1 MASLIISINDS
12 KQGFELP
19 AILGKVTV
27 IGCDGSCDIVLSKVE
42 GLSHRQCSI
51 TCTKEGFILRDLD
64 STNGTYANDEEI
76 EGEHLMRE
84 GVFYAIGEAS
94 MILAELNPYNPVEAP
109 VVQHEEKATPE
120 EAEAKTAPIAE
131 AESDHATAPLAT
143 EDSTATAPLQQDDT
157 TATAPIAT
165 EEEAPAADKRPTHT
179 RPLPGR
185 KKARRAKLVAGGKE
199 RRPLT
204 DEELQRKAQ
213 LLSGSFG
220 GSGVSTLY
228 VVIIILAAFYAGMSL
243 YSWKTE
249 GSPVPW
255 FMR

>member
-12 KQGFELP
+12 KQGFDLP

-27 IGCDGSCDIVLSKVE
+27 IGCDDACDIVLSKVE

-64 STNGTYANDEEI
+64 STNGTYANDMEI
-76 EGEHLMRE
+76 EEDHLMRE
-84 GVFYAIGEAS
+84 GVFYSIGDAS
-94 MILAELNPYNPVEAP
+94 MILAELHPYTPIEAP
-109 VVQHEEKATPE
+109 APTQE
-120 EAEAKTAPIAE
+120 EAAPADEPEAKTAPMA
-131 AESDHATAPLAT
+131 ATPDATAPLTPA
-143 EDSTATAPLQQDDT
+143 DQAGTAPLPQDDT
-157 TATAPIAT
+157 TATAPIVIEESTPAT
-165 EEEAPAADKRPTHT
+165 DKQQSQTL
-179 RPLPGR
+179 PLPGR
-185 KKARRAKLVAGGKE
+185 KKARRAKLVSGGKE

-204 DEELQRKAQ
+204 DAELQRKAQ

-228 VVIIILAAFYAGMSL
+228 VVIIIIAAFYAGMSL